1 VDFLVETI
9 VFTFEETG
17 EDVEFAIL
25 SSLEYDEE
33 TYLLAVEKEELELDD
48 MTAYVLKAISLDG
61 EDVIYEI
68 VDDDDELLPVSEKLM
83 ELVEDIDID
92 M

>member
-1 VDFLVETI
+1 METI

-25 SSLEYDEE
+25 SSLEYNEE
-33 TYLLAVEKEELELDD
+33 TYLLAVEKDELELDD
-48 MTAYVLKAISLDG
+48 MTAYVLKAVGLDD
-61 EDVIYEI
+61 EEVIYEI

-83 ELVEDIDID
+83 DKVEDIDFDI
-92 M
+92 

>member
-1 VDFLVETI
+1 VETI

-25 SSLEYDEE
+25 SSLEYEEE
-33 TYLLAVEKEELELDD
+33 TYLLAVEKDELELDD

-83 ELVEDIDID
+83 DLVEDIDID

>member
-1 VDFLVETI
+1 METI

-25 SSLEYDEE
+25 SSLEYEEE
-33 TYLLAVEKEELELDD
+33 TYLLAVEKDELELDD

-83 ELVEDIDID
+83 DLVEDIDID
-92 M
+92 V

>member
-1 VDFLVETI
+1 METI

-25 SSLEYDEE
+25 SSLEYEEE
-33 TYLLAVEKEELELDD
+33 TYLLAVEKDELELDD

-83 ELVEDIDID
+83 DLVEDIDID

>member
-1 VDFLVETI
+1 METI

-25 SSLEYDEE
+25 SSLEYNEE
-33 TYLLAVEKEELELDD
+33 TYLLAVEKDELELDD

-68 VDDDDELLPVSEKLM
+68 VDDDDELLPISEKLM
-83 ELVEDIDID
+83 DLVEDIDIEI
-92 M
+92 

>member
-1 VDFLVETI
+1 METI

>member
-1 VDFLVETI
+1 METI

-83 ELVEDIDID
+83 DLVEDIDID

>member
-1 VDFLVETI
+1 MDFLVETI

>member
-1 VDFLVETI
+1 METI

-25 SSLEYDEE
+25 SSLEYNEE
-33 TYLLAVEKEELELDD
+33 TYLLAVEKDELELDD
-48 MTAYVLKAISLDG
+48 ITAYVLKAVGLDDD
-61 EDVIYEI
+61 DVIYEI

-83 ELVEDIDID
+83 DKVEDIDLDI
-92 M
+92 

>member
-1 VDFLVETI
+1 METI

-33 TYLLAVEKEELELDD
+33 TYLLAVEKDELELDD
-48 MTAYVLKAISLDG
+48 MTAYVLKAISIDG

-68 VDDDDELLPVSEKLM
+68 VDDDDELLPISEKLM
-83 ELVEDIDID
+83 DLVEDIDIEI
-92 M
+92 